1 MHLWQGYPPSGNF
14 LKGHSSKDISIKSPK
29 HDSNAEESV
38 DPGSDK
44 KVDPELDPKAEEN
57 LEEADTKSVEVGG
70 VEEFSKEVNGK
81 EALSP
86 DTVLV
91 VV

>member
-1 MHLWQGYPPSGNF
+1 
-14 LKGHSSKDISIKSPK
+14 
-29 HDSNAEESV
+29 V

-44 KVDPELDPKAEEN
+44 KVDPELDPKAKEN

-81 EALSP
+81 EDLSP

>member
-1 MHLWQGYPPSGNF
+1 M
-14 LKGHSSKDISIKSPK
+14 
-29 HDSNAEESV
+29 

-44 KVDPELDPKAEEN
+44 KIDPELDPKAEEN

>member
-1 MHLWQGYPPSGNF
+1 M
-14 LKGHSSKDISIKSPK
+14 
-29 HDSNAEESV
+29 

-57 LEEADTKSVEVGG
+57 LEETDTKSVEVTDG
-70 VEEFSKEVNGK
+70 VEDSSKEVDDK

-91 VV
+91 DVRPSFKSTVENE

>member
-1 MHLWQGYPPSGNF
+1 M
-14 LKGHSSKDISIKSPK
+14 
-29 HDSNAEESV
+29 

-81 EALSP
+81 KISVRTLFLLWF
-86 DTVLV
+86 DRVLNLMLNKK
-91 VV
+91 

>member
-1 MHLWQGYPPSGNF
+1 M
-14 LKGHSSKDISIKSPK
+14 
-29 HDSNAEESV
+29 

-57 LEEADTKSVEVGG
+57 LEEADTKSVEVTGG
-70 VEEFSKEVNGK
+70 VEDFSKEVDGQ

-91 VV
+91 DVRPSFKSIVENE